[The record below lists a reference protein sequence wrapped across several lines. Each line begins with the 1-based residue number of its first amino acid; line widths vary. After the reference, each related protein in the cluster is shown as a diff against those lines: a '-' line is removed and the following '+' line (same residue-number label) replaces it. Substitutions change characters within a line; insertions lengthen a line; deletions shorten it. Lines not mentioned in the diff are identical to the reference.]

1 MKILVLSHACV
12 TPTNQQFFAEIEQ
25 QTGWQITIVTPTSWL
40 NDYGK
45 QVTPQRWYQFQGQL
59 IDFAL
64 WKSGSIPLHTYR
76 TTFRKLLKQL
86 QPDVIYVQHE
96 PYAIATFQ
104 LYLANAL
111 TICRPIGF
119 FTWQNIE
126 KRYPFPF
133 RQMENWVLRQ
143 THVMFP
149 GSQSAEMVFR
159 KKGYQGRSV
168 RLPGSIDPTLYAPHP
183 EAVSLKSDW
192 CQSEEVVIGYLGR
205 IVEEKGL
212 KTLLHALK
220 QIESRPWKLVMVG
233 TGDYENEFN
242 QIAQNL
248 QLTDRILNLG
258 FIPHDQAVKYLSAFD
273 LLVIPS
279 ETRSNWKEQFGR
291 VIIEAMA
298 CGTPVIGSDSGEIPY
313 LIQSTQGGLTFP
325 EGNVVALAA
334 QLDRLVND
342 PELRTSLAHQG
353 RESVIEKYSNRTIV
367 SHFIQAIIAIAPL
380 SQINPPE
387 LATVSAHDG

>member
-1 MKILVLSHACV
+1 MTQLKILVLSHACV

-40 NDYGK
+40 NDYGN
-45 QVTPQRWYQFQGQL
+45 QVTPQRWPTFQGQL
-59 IDFAL
+59 IDFPL

-76 TTFRKLLKQL
+76 TTFRQLLNQL

-111 TICRPIGF
+111 TIRKPIAF

-133 RQMENWVLRQ
+133 HQMERWVLSQ
-143 THVMFP
+143 THTMFP
-149 GSQSAEMVFR
+149 GSQSAETVFR
-159 KKGYQGRSV
+159 QKGYQGKSV
-168 RLPGSIDPTLYAPHP
+168 RLPGSIDPTLYAPQRD
-183 EAVSLKSDW
+183 ADSLKSQW
-192 CQSEEVVIGYLGR
+192 CKPDEIAIGYLGR

-220 QIESRPWKLVMVG
+220 SIEPLPWKLVIVG
-233 TGDYENEFN
+233 QGNYETEFN
-242 QIAQNL
+242 QIAEEL
-248 QLTDRILNLG
+248 QLTDRIINLG
-258 FIPHDQAVKYLSAFD
+258 FIPHDQAPKYLAAFD

-279 ETRSNWKEQFGR
+279 ETRPNWKEQFGR

-325 EGNVVALAA
+325 EGNVTALAT
-334 QLDRLVND
+334 QLDRLIND
-342 PELRTSLAHQG
+342 ATLRTSLAHEG
-353 RESVIEKYSNRTIV
+353 RTNVIAKYANSTIV
-367 SHFIQAIIAIAPL
+367 ADFIQAITAMT
-380 SQINPPE
+380 E
-387 LATVSAHDG
+387 V